1 MEVNIMKKKVVLPIL
16 IVLILAVA
24 AGSVYYFFFR
34 DKGDDNAK
42 SEPVYSTYSLDD
54 SFVTNVKDSN
64 KLFKTSIVLVADSD
78 QLTDLLKDKEYVVRD
93 TILFLLRDLTEE
105 DIRSETIQNT
115 LRPKIAKALNEALG
129 IDNIK
134 SVYFGDFVMQ

>member
-1 MEVNIMKKKVVLPIL
+1 MKKKAILPIL
-16 IVLILAVA
+16 IILILAVA
-24 AGSVYYFFFR
+24 GGSVYYFFFR
-34 DKGDDNAK
+34 DQSGSDANA
-42 SEPVYSTYSLDD
+42 EPTYYAYSLDD
-54 SFVTNVKDSN
+54 SFVTNVKDSS

-78 QLTDLLKDKEYVVRD
+78 QLTDLLKDKKYIVRD

-115 LRPKIAKALNEALG
+115 LRPKITDALNQALG